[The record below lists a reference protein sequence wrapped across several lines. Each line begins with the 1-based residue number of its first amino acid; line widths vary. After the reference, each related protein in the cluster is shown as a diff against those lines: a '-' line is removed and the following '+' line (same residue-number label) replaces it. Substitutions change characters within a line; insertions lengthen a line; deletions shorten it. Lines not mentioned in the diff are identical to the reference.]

1 MNGTPIK
8 KTAGTSPWVVIALVI
23 AALATFG
30 THVPWLGALFVIALI
45 VYLATRRSAPSAPA
59 PVSLAGRV
67 EFLERRVAELQ
78 EAVDTLRGPAQTA
91 PEPAPEP
98 QRAPTPPAPE
108 PQPTPARAPAPAPRV
123 VSPPPPTRVPSFDWG
138 RTVSTA
144 DLMGA
149 KALAFAGGVVTLLG
163 VVFFFVLA
171 VNRGW
176 IGPELRV
183 ACGGVASA
191 LVFGAGLWLER
202 RYERTYSALAAVGA
216 GIAGAYA
223 TLLAAVSLYDLISKP
238 VALVAAGAIASVGL
252 TVSLAWSEEIVAGFG
267 LIGAMLVP
275 ATLVFQGGLQQVGT
289 AFVAIVFAA
298 AGVVAVRER
307 WWTMLQVAALVSVPQ
322 AVVQIAQ
329 ASTPHAGIVALAAV
343 FWLLYLAAGLAFQL
357 RIGPALASAPASFLT
372 GGALFGGVSAALLY
386 HGTRQ
391 GVALLLVGSVY
402 LVLTAGLLR
411 RAREA
416 ALLVGVLGLAA
427 VAVGVAQV
435 LSGSAVT
442 YAWAAEA
449 ALLAW
454 LTSRARDSRFQLPA
468 LAYLTA
474 ALVHA
479 FAFEASPDH
488 FFTRMHHPASGAPAL
503 LAVAFAAVVFGVVK
517 RSWAR
522 APLTG
527 ILRVLEPVLRWLE
540 ARERALNATVFS
552 VAGVLT
558 AYAASLAI
566 LEVWHFETGHVVV
579 TAVWSLAGLVAV
591 GVALQRRSEVA
602 LGVALAWLAVTVA
615 KVVAFDT
622 LTLSHTRH
630 GISLAVVGAAV
641 LLAGLARELTV
652 RTSLTGEGAG
662 AIMLSLPLVLAGA
675 LVLIPDDVAGV
686 DGNGLILVAVGALY
700 TALAV
705 ATFARRDLGTLL
717 WAIGLAVTGYG
728 EAVLLTGVWLVLA
741 YTASATALAAVA
753 VASKERRLQIASL
766 VYLVVGAALA
776 LGVEAPP
783 SQLLVAHAHPGD
795 GLPSLLLLIGAVAV
809 FAWSLAWNGR
819 YRLQAAWVAGALAVY
834 AASLGILEAAERLSP
849 AGVHTDFQRGQ
860 TAVSALWGTLAL
872 VSLYAGLKRRRG
884 LLRGGGFIL
893 FGVSLGKIFLFDLPS
908 LSSAQRALS
917 FLAVGAVLLLGG
929 FFYQR
934 LSAQYDERIA

>member
-1 MNGTPIK
+1 MT
-8 KTAGTSPWVVIALVI
+8 ALVLLLLIGI
-23 AALATFG
+23 A
-30 THVPWLGALFVIALI
+30 
-45 VYLATRRSAPSAPA
+45 VYAATRNRRSRPQLHPT
-59 PVSLAGRV
+59 PLVDRV
-67 EFLERRVAELQ
+67 AFLERRVAELQ
-78 EAVDTLRGPAQTA
+78 AALDMLRGTA
-91 PEPAPEP
+91 PAPEP
-98 QRAPTPPAPE
+98 EPTRKPTPPTPR
-108 PQPTPARAPAPAPRV
+108 PTPAPTTPPPRVAPPAPVRA
-123 VSPPPPTRVPSFDWG
+123 PSFDWG

-149 KALAFAGGVVTLLG
+149 KALALAGGVVTLLG

-183 ACGGVASA
+183 ACGGIASA

-238 VALVAAGAIASVGL
+238 VALVAAGVIASVGL
-252 TVSLAWSEEIVAGFG
+252 AVSLAWSEEIVAGFG
-267 LIGAMLVP
+267 LIGAILVP
-275 ATLVFQGGLQQVGT
+275 ATLVFQGGLQQIGT

-298 AGVVAVRER
+298 GAVVSVRER

-322 AVVQIAQ
+322 AVAQIAQ

-343 FWLLYLAAGLAFQL
+343 FWLLYVAAGLAFQL
-357 RIGPALASAPASFLT
+357 RVGPALASAPASFLT
-372 GGALFGGVSAALLY
+372 GGALFGGISAALLY
-386 HGTRQ
+386 NGTRE

-402 LVLTAGLLR
+402 LALAVGLLR

-474 ALVHA
+474 AVVHA

-488 FFTRMHHPASGAPAL
+488 FFTRMHHPAYGAPAL
-503 LAVAFAAVVFGVVK
+503 LAVAFAAVAFGVVR
-517 RSWAR
+517 RSWER

-540 ARERALNATVFS
+540 AKERALDAAVFS

-579 TAVWSLAGLVAV
+579 TAVWSLAGLAAV
-591 GVALQRRSEVA
+591 GVALQRRSEVT
-602 LGVALAWLAVTVA
+602 LGVGFVWLAVTVA

-622 LTLSHTRH
+622 VTLPHTRH
-630 GISLAVVGAAV
+630 GISLAVVGGAV
-641 LLAGLARELTV
+641 LLAGIARELTA
-652 RTSLTGEGAG
+652 RASLTGEGAG

-675 LVLIPDDVAGV
+675 LVLVPDDVSGI
-686 DGNGLILVAVGALY
+686 DGNGLMLVAVGALY
-700 TALAV
+700 TALAA

-717 WAIGLAVTGYG
+717 WAIGLAVAGYG
-728 EAVLLTGVWLVLA
+728 ELVLLTGVWLVLA
-741 YTASATALAAVA
+741 YAASAAGLAAVA
-753 VASKERRLQIASL
+753 VASKERRLQVASL

-776 LGVEAPP
+776 LGLEAPP
-783 SQLLVAHAHPGD
+783 SQLLVAHAHPGH
-795 GLPSLLLLIGAVAV
+795 GLSSLLLLIGAVAV
-809 FAWSLAWNGR
+809 FAWSLAWNER

-834 AASLGILEAAERLSP
+834 AASLAILEAAERLSP
-849 AGVHTDFQRGQ
+849 ADVHTDFQRGQ

>member
-1 MNGTPIK
+1 
-8 KTAGTSPWVVIALVI
+8 
-23 AALATFG
+23 
-30 THVPWLGALFVIALI
+30 
-45 VYLATRRSAPSAPA
+45 
-59 PVSLAGRV
+59 
-67 EFLERRVAELQ
+67 
-78 EAVDTLRGPAQTA
+78 
-91 PEPAPEP
+91 
-98 QRAPTPPAPE
+98 
-108 PQPTPARAPAPAPRV
+108 
-123 VSPPPPTRVPSFDWG
+123 
-138 RTVSTA
+138 
-144 DLMGA
+144 MGA

-298 AGVVAVRER
+298 AGVV
-307 WWTMLQVAALVSVPQ
+307 
-322 AVVQIAQ
+322 VVQIAQ

-402 LVLTAGLLR
+402 LALTAGLLR

-602 LGVALAWLAVTVA
+602 LGVAFAWLAVTVA